1 MSAPESFISR
11 WTRLKHEADAAPDMA
26 PEAEASP
33 VEAAISAD
41 PELDS
46 QLGAAPLGND
56 AGIVEPFDPASL
68 PSVDAITFDTDIRP
82 FLQGRV
88 PAALTRA
95 ALRQAWTSDPAI
107 RDFIGIAENQ
117 WDFNDPG
124 AIPGFGP
131 LLGEDNVESLFEQA
145 IGLHRKLAET
155 VSEMPISAGAGQG
168 KSIVTDQGPTALALD
183 QTTPKAS
190 DGWPA
195 VEVDVPASTDDSSG
209 ETMASEDDDA
219 AGEDDFPSN
228 RRSHG
233 SALPR

>member
-1 MSAPESFISR
+1 VTAPESFISR
-11 WTRLKHEADAAPDMA
+11 WARLKHEADAEAAPDTA
-26 PEAEASP
+26 PEAEATL
-33 VEAAISAD
+33 VEAAVSPN
-41 PELDS
+41 PEL
-46 QLGAAPLGND
+46 GAVPPGND
-56 AGIVEPFDPASL
+56 TEIVEPFDPASL

-107 RDFIGIAENQ
+107 RNFIGIAENQ

-131 LLGEDNVESLFEQA
+131 LLGEDNVQSLSEQA
-145 IGLHRKLAET
+145 IGLHKKLAET
-155 VSEMPISAGAGQG
+155 VSELPISAGQRQTV
-168 KSIVTDQGPTALALD
+168 VTDEEPTALD
-183 QTTPKAS
+183 QIAPPAS
-190 DGWPA
+190 DGLPA
-195 VEVDVPASTDDSSG
+195 VEVDVPASTDDSSE
-209 ETMASEDDDA
+209 ETMASEDGDA
-219 AGEDDFPSN
+219 AGEDDFSSN

>member
-1 MSAPESFISR
+1 VTAPESFISR
-11 WTRLKHEADAAPDMA
+11 WARLKQEAEADAARDMG

-33 VEAAISAD
+33 AEAAVSAE
-41 PELDS
+41 PEV
-46 QLGAAPLGND
+46 GAVPLGND
-56 AGIVEPFDPASL
+56 AEIVEPFDPASL
-68 PSVDAITFDTDIRP
+68 PSIDAITFDTDIRP

-131 LLGEDNVESLFEQA
+131 LLGEDNVQSLFEQA
-145 IGLHRKLAET
+145 IGLRKKLAET
-155 VSEMPISAGAGQG
+155 VSELPISAGQRQ
-168 KSIVTDQGPTALALD
+168 SVITDQEPTALALD
-183 QTTPKAS
+183 QTAPPAS
-190 DGWPA
+190 DGLPA
-195 VEVDVPASTDDSSG
+195 VEVDVPASTDERSR

-219 AGEDDFPSN
+219 AGEDDFLSN

>member
-1 MSAPESFISR
+1 VTAPESFISR
-11 WTRLKHEADAAPDMA
+11 WARLKHEADAEAAPDMA
-26 PEAEASP
+26 PETEASP
-33 VEAAISAD
+33 AGAAVSAD
-41 PELDS
+41 PELDP

-56 AGIVEPFDPASL
+56 AGIEPFDPASL

-124 AIPGFGP
+124 AIQGFGP
-131 LLGEDNVESLFEQA
+131 LLGEDNVQSLFEQA
-145 IGLHRKLAET
+145 IGFQKKLAET
-155 VSEMPISAGAGQG
+155 VSELPISAGQRQ
-168 KSIVTDQGPTALALD
+168 SVVTDQEPTALALD
-183 QTTPKAS
+183 QTAPPAS
-190 DGWPA
+190 DGLPA
-195 VEVDVPASTDDSSG
+195 VEVDVPVSTDDSSG

-228 RRSHG
+228 RRLHG

>member
-1 MSAPESFISR
+1 MTAPESFVSR
-11 WTRLKHEADAAPDMA
+11 WARLKHEAEAARDTA

-33 VEAAISAD
+33 SGAAVSAD
-41 PELDS
+41 SEP
-46 QLGAAPLGND
+46 GAAPPGAD
-56 AGIVEPFDPASL
+56 AEVVEPFDPASL

-131 LLGEDNVESLFEQA
+131 LLGEDNVQSLFEQA
-145 IGLHRKLAET
+145 IGLHKKLADA
-155 VSEMPISAGAGQG
+155 VSEMPISVGQRQP
-168 KSIVTDQGPTALALD
+168 VVPDQEPTAPALD
-183 QTTPKAS
+183 RTAPPVS
-190 DGWPA
+190 DELPT
-195 VEVDVPASTDDSSG
+195 EKVDVPAPADDSIEQTVAPERGGASG
-209 ETMASEDDDA
+209 EDE
-219 AGEDDFPSN
+219 FPSS

-233 SALPR
+233 GALPR

>member
-1 MSAPESFISR
+1 VTAPESFISR
-11 WTRLKHEADAAPDMA
+11 WARLKHEAEAAHDPGPD
-26 PEAEASP
+26 AEASSS
-33 VEAAISAD
+33 EATVSTD
-41 PELDS
+41 PD
-46 QLGAAPLGND
+46 LGAVPLGDD
-56 AGIVEPFDPASL
+56 AGMVEPFDPASL

-95 ALRQAWTSDPAI
+95 ALRQAWTRDPAI

-131 LLGEDNVESLFEQA
+131 LLGEDNVQSLFEQA
-145 IGLHRKLAET
+145 IGLGRKLAET
-155 VSEMPISAGAGQG
+155 VPEMPVSVAQQQP
-168 KSIVTDQGPTALALD
+168 VVVEQALPALN
-183 QTTPKAS
+183 QAAPRAS
-190 DGWPA
+190 DELPA
-195 VEVDVPASTDDSSG
+195 VELDVPASTENSG
-209 ETMASEDDDA
+209 DEAMARGDDDA
-219 AGEDDFPSN
+219 AAEHDFPSN